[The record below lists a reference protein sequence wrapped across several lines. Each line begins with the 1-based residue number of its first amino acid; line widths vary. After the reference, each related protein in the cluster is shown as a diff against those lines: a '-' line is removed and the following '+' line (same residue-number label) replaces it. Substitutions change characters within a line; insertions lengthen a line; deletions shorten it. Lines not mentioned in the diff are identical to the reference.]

1 MVKVV
6 GKGSQKKVDEILK
19 YASTDRHEA
28 ATSAKPKLQ
37 PGPLWGWGAVD
48 SQLVRQE
55 DAPKEPLREDDP
67 EEFSFFKRVLD
78 KKYSSPEQPTA
89 VIIRSASTC
98 SISSSIEATSHSL
111 SEQPPMS
118 PDLCFDEAEQQLLSA
133 AAKVTPLGLVQ
144 SQMQR
149 ANRAAK
155 HAKTM
160 KGDTNTAGGT
170 KQGNAKEAIARTSK
184 PASSAKVHTNKRQK
198 MPQDKS
204 AKQVDQQS
212 TKKRPASTRTAAEN
226 EEAPT
231 ECYEDC
237 DADVTDDQ
245 EANMENEVG
254 EEEEEEDEEGGEEE
268 NIEDDEDCE
277 PPVTL
282 KELRHR
288 ATSNAYRAAKTT
300 SKNNGDS
307 PNTQGHKARAAYKKA
322 AGKFDASH

>member
-6 GKGSQKKVDEILK
+6 GKGSQKKVEEILK
-19 YASTDRHEA
+19 YASIDRYEA
-28 ATSAKPKLQ
+28 APAAKPKLQ
-37 PGPLWGWGAVD
+37 PGPLWGWGAED

-55 DAPKEPLREDDP
+55 DAPKEPLREDDTA
-67 EEFSFFKRVLD
+67 EFSFFKRVLD

-98 SISSSIEATSHSL
+98 SISSSMAATSHSL
-111 SEQPPMS
+111 SEQPQMLQ
-118 PDLCFDEAEQQLLSA
+118 DLCFDEAEQQLLSA

-245 EANMENEVG
+245 EANMENEWG
-254 EEEEEEDEEGGEEE
+254 EEEEDEKGGDEEDR
-268 NIEDDEDCE
+268 EDDEECE
-277 PPVTL
+277 PPVTRAV
-282 KELRHR
+282 LRHR
-288 ATSNAYRAAKTT
+288 VTSSAYRTAKTT
-300 SKNNGDS
+300 SNNNGDS
-307 PNTQGHKARAAYKKA
+307 PNTQGLKTRDAYKKA
-322 AGKFDASH
+322 ACEFDASH

>member
-6 GKGSQKKVDEILK
+6 GKGSQKKVEEILK
-19 YASTDRHEA
+19 YASIDRYEA
-28 ATSAKPKLQ
+28 APAAKPKLQ
-37 PGPLWGWGAVD
+37 PGPPWGWGAED

-89 VIIRSASTC
+89 VG
-98 SISSSIEATSHSL
+98 SISSSTTAATAQSL
-111 SEQPPMS
+111 SDQPPIL

-133 AAKVTPLGLVQ
+133 AAKVTPRGLVK
-144 SQMQR
+144 SQLQR

-212 TKKRPASTRTAAEN
+212 TKKRPAATRTAAEN

-268 NIEDDEDCE
+268 NIEGRK
-277 PPVTL
+277 
-282 KELRHR
+282 KEGRGRGL
-288 ATSNAYRAAKTT
+288 
-300 SKNNGDS
+300 
-307 PNTQGHKARAAYKKA
+307 
-322 AGKFDASH
+322 

>member
-1 MVKVV
+1 MKVV

-19 YASTDRHEA
+19 YASIDRHEA

-55 DAPKEPLREDDP
+55 DASKEPLREDDP

-89 VIIRSASTC
+89 WKRRSASTG
-98 SISSSIEATSHSL
+98 SISSSTTAATAQSL
-111 SEQPPMS
+111 SEQPPML

-133 AAKVTPLGLVQ
+133 AAKVTPLGLVK
-144 SQMQR
+144 SQLQR
-149 ANRAAK
+149 ANRAAQ

-160 KGDTNTAGGT
+160 KGNTNTAGGT
-170 KQGNAKEAIARTSK
+170 KQGNAKEAMARTSK
-184 PASSAKVHTNKRQK
+184 PASSAKVHT
-198 MPQDKS
+198 KS

-212 TKKRPASTRTAAEN
+212 TKKRPAATRTAAEN

-245 EANMENEVG
+245 EANMENDVG
-254 EEEEEEDEEGGEEE
+254 EEEEEEEEEDEEGGEEE

-277 PPVTL
+277 PPVTR

-288 ATSNAYRAAKTT
+288 ATSSAYRAAKTT

>member
-1 MVKVV
+1 MVKVI
-6 GKGSQKKVDEILK
+6 GKGSQKKVEEILK
-19 YASTDRHEA
+19 YASIDRSEA
-28 ATSAKPKLQ
+28 FPAAKPKLQ
-37 PGPLWGWGAVD
+37 PGPIWGWDAED

-55 DAPKEPLREDDP
+55 DSQKEPLREEDP
-67 EEFSFFKRVLD
+67 AEFSFFKRVLD

-89 VIIRSASTC
+89 VG
-98 SISSSIEATSHSL
+98 SISSSTTAATAQSL
-111 SEQPPMS
+111 SDQPPIL

-170 KQGNAKEAIARTSK
+170 KQGNGKEAVARTSK

-212 TKKRPASTRTAAEN
+212 TTKKASI
-226 EEAPT
+226 
-231 ECYEDC
+231 YEDC
-237 DADVTDDQ
+237 
-245 EANMENEVG
+245 
-254 EEEEEEDEEGGEEE
+254 
-268 NIEDDEDCE
+268 
-277 PPVTL
+277 
-282 KELRHR
+282 
-288 ATSNAYRAAKTT
+288 S
-300 SKNNGDS
+300 
-307 PNTQGHKARAAYKKA
+307 
-322 AGKFDASH
+322 